1 MYLFHDALMF
11 FAEIRVIRMK
21 IKLSRDRLLYYMLS
35 LTLLIDFLNGLFAGY
50 HIGVIFRAFLM
61 IICLSIIVRYS
72 SKTMWK
78 CLFVFLFLL
87 MNISISTLLFKSRLG
102 VDVSATMKSVMVF
115 IVSNAIIIS
124 YDRYSK
130 INPDKII
137 VNNLTY
143 AGGLFLVTYLL
154 GIGNSSYYFAG
165 SNMGS
170 KGAFLSLNSIN
181 IALLILYIFAVV
193 NFVCSNKKAVW
204 GLACI
209 YVALPMLLL
218 GTKTSLIMTIVV
230 PMIVLVINTRKK
242 NTWAIIL
249 VLTIMALMCGNM
261 LWNRIYPMIEAT
273 LNRQLY
279 LFQQRDLVTYIFS
292 TRNLRVG
299 ETLNY
304 FFDNFSILDIFPGR
318 GYYRVHEYIG
328 RGTVI
333 PIEMDWVDI
342 LVSYGL
348 LGFVYT
354 YFYSIKSIIKYRSI
368 VKTTNGQAYILAAI
382 LIIIYGSLAGHL
394 FLEAISS
401 TFYAV
406 VIAGCHIT
414 FKKNRSQTS
423 NCTTEKRTIPNMDK
437 HEEAKLWLIGFH

>member
-1 MYLFHDALMF
+1 
-11 FAEIRVIRMK
+11 MK
-21 IKLSRDRLLYYMLS
+21 IKLSRDRLLYHMLS
-35 LTLLIDFLNGLFAGY
+35 LTLLIDFLNGLFAGL
-50 HIGVIFRAFLM
+50 HIGIIFRTLLM
-61 IICLSIIVRYS
+61 IVCLSIIVRYS
-72 SKTMWK
+72 SKTTLK
-78 CLFVFLFLL
+78 CLFIFLYLL
-87 MNISISTLLFKSRLG
+87 INILISTLLFNGSLG
-102 VDVSATMKSVMVF
+102 VDVSAAMKSVMVF

-124 YDRYSK
+124 YDGYSR
-130 INPDKII
+130 INPNKIV
-137 VNNLTY
+137 VNNLMY
-143 AGGLFLVTYLL
+143 GGGLFLVANLL

-181 IALLILYIFAVV
+181 IALLILYIFAIV
-193 NFVCSNKKAVW
+193 NFVRSNKKVVW

-218 GTKTSLIMTIVV
+218 GTKTSLIMTIVI
-230 PMIVLVINTRKK
+230 PAIVLAINTRKK
-242 NTWAIIL
+242 RTWVIIL
-249 VLTIMALMCGNM
+249 ILAILALMFGNM

-273 LNRQLY
+273 LNRQQY
-279 LFQQRDLVTYIFS
+279 LFQQRDFFTYIFS
-292 TRNLRVG
+292 TRNLRVR
-299 ETLNY
+299 ETLDY

-342 LVSYGL
+342 LVSYGAF
-348 LGFVYT
+348 GFVYT
-354 YFYSIKSIIKYRSI
+354 YFYSTKSIIKHRSI
-368 VKTTNGQAYILAAI
+368 VKTTSGQAYILAAI

-406 VIAGCHIT
+406 VIAGCYIT
-414 FKKNRSQTS
+414 FRQNRIQTANFTTKK
-423 NCTTEKRTIPNMDK
+423 
-437 HEEAKLWLIGFH
+437 